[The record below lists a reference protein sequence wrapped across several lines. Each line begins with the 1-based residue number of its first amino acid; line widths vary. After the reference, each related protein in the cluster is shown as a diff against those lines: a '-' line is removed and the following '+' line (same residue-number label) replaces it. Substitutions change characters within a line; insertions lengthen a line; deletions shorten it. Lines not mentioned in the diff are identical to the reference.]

1 MSFINGLKEKI
12 GGKFARFKNNVLTTA
27 RCMSRNDD
35 AVSASELPILFIG
48 LAIGITVMS
57 AVIPGS
63 FSSLF
68 DINTTG
74 WPTAVVALFDV
85 IPIVIL
91 AGIVMVFYGWYKN
104 K

>member
-1 MSFINGLKEKI
+1 MSFIKELKAKVAAKVE
-12 GGKFARFKNNVLTTA
+12 GFKNDVMITA
-27 RCMSRNDD
+27 RGMCHNDD

-48 LAIGITVMS
+48 LAIGITVMAS
-57 AVIPGS
+57 VIPGS
-63 FSSLF
+63 FSTLLNVS
-68 DINTTG
+68 TEG
-74 WPTAVVALFDV
+74 WPPAVVALFDV

>member
-1 MSFINGLKEKI
+1 MSYIRKLKEKVAGKVI
-12 GGKFARFKNNVLTTA
+12 GFKNDVMTIA
-27 RCMSRNDD
+27 RVMSGNDD
-35 AVSASELPILFIG
+35 AVSATELPILFVG

-63 FSSLF
+63 FSTLF
-68 DINTTG
+68 EINTTE
-74 WPTAVVALFDV
+74 WPTAVVALFEV

>member
-1 MSFINGLKEKI
+1 MSFINKLKEKFE
-12 GGKFARFKNNVLTTA
+12 GFKNNVMTTA
-27 RCMSRNDD
+27 RCMSHNDD

-48 LAIGITVMS
+48 LAIAITVMS

-63 FSSLF
+63 FTTLF
-68 DINTTG
+68 NVTTDS
-74 WPTAVVALFDV
+74 WPTAVAALFDV
-85 IPIVIL
+85 IPIVII

>member
-1 MSFINGLKEKI
+1 MSFIKELKAKVAAKVD
-12 GGKFARFKNNVLTTA
+12 GFKNDVMTTA
-27 RCMSRNDD
+27 RCMSHNDD
-35 AVSASELPILFIG
+35 AVSASQLPILFIG

-57 AVIPGS
+57 AVLPDS
-63 FSSLF
+63 MATLF
-68 DINTTG
+68 NISTDS
-74 WPTAVVALFDV
+74 WPPAVAALFNV

>member
-1 MSFINGLKEKI
+1 MSFIKELKAKVAAKVD
-12 GGKFARFKNNVLTTA
+12 GFKNDVMTIA
-27 RCMSRNDD
+27 RGISGNDD

-48 LAIGITVMS
+48 LAIGITVMAS
-57 AVIPGS
+57 VIPGS

-74 WPTAVVALFDV
+74 WPTPVVALFDV

-104 K
+104 S

>member
-1 MSFINGLKEKI
+1 MGYIKELKAKVAAKVD
-12 GGKFARFKNNVLTTA
+12 GFKNDVMTTA
-27 RCMSRNDD
+27 RCMAHNDD
-35 AVSASELPILFIG
+35 AVSATELPILFIG

-63 FSSLF
+63 FSTLF

-74 WPTAVVALFDV
+74 WPAPVVALFDV

-91 AGIVMVFYGWYKN
+91 AGIVMIFYGWYKN

>member
-1 MSFINGLKEKI
+1 MSFIVELKGKI
-12 GGKFARFKNNVLTTA
+12 GGKFARFRNNVMITA
-27 RCMSRNDD
+27 CAMARNED

-48 LAIGITVMS
+48 LAIAITVMS

-63 FSSLF
+63 FTTLF
-68 DINTTG
+68 NVTTDS
-74 WPTAVVALFDV
+74 WPTAVAALFDV
-85 IPIVIL
+85 IPIVII

>member
-1 MSFINGLKEKI
+1 MSFIKELKEKVAEKADGYKNDVMTI
-12 GGKFARFKNNVLTTA
+12 ARG
-27 RCMSRNDD
+27 MSHNDD

-63 FSSLF
+63 FSNLF
-68 DINTTG
+68 EINTTG
-74 WPTAVVALFDV
+74 WPVAVVALFDV
-85 IPIVIL
+85 IPVVIL

>member
-1 MSFINGLKEKI
+1 MSFIKELKAKVAAKVD
-12 GGKFARFKNNVLTTA
+12 GFKNDVMITA
-27 RCMSRNDD
+27 RGMSHNDD

-48 LAIGITVMS
+48 LAIAITVMA

-63 FSSLF
+63 FTALF
-68 DINTTG
+68 NISTDG
-74 WPTAVVALFDV
+74 WPPAVAALFDV
-85 IPIVIL
+85 VPIVIL

>member
-1 MSFINGLKEKI
+1 MGFIKELKAKVA
-12 GGKFARFKNNVLTTA
+12 GKVEGFKNDVMTTA
-27 RCMSRNDD
+27 RCMAHNDD

-48 LAIGITVMS
+48 LAIAITVMS
-57 AVIPGS
+57 SVIPGS
-63 FSSLF
+63 LTARFNISTDS
-68 DINTTG
+68 
-74 WPTAVVALFDV
+74 WPTAVAALFDV